1 MQFWYRALN
10 IKAFSKRLP
19 IEHLISIN
27 TRFYRNQRG
36 VGLMI
41 NQLSW
46 KVGGQQGEGIES
58 TGEIFSIALNRLG
71 YYLYGY
77 RHFSSRIKGG
87 HTNNKIRVST
97 EQIRSIS
104 DDLDVLV
111 AFDQETIDVNY
122 KELHKKGIIMA
133 DAKFDPKAPSD
144 CEAALYAVPFTEL
157 ATELGTSLM
166 KNMVAIGASS
176 AVLGLDTNVFSE
188 VVNEIFGR
196 KGKQIV
202 EKNLAAV
209 KAGYEYMIEQLNDK
223 EETLKLA
230 EADGQKRLFMI
241 GNDAIAMG
249 AIAGGV
255 RFMAAYP
262 ITPASEIMEY
272 LIKHLPDFGGTVIQT
287 EDEIAACTMAIGA
300 NYSGVRSLTASAGPG
315 LSLMME
321 AIGLSGITE
330 TPLVVVDTQRGGPST
345 GMPTKQEQSDLMA
358 MIYGT
363 HGEIPKIVIA
373 PSTVEEA
380 FYDSV
385 EAFNLAEEYQC
396 PVILLSDLQ
405 LSLGKQTVEPLDF
418 TKVEIRRGK
427 LANNNLPELENKA
440 YFKRYE
446 VTEDGISPRVLPGM
460 KNGIHHV
467 TGVEHDETGKP
478 SEVASNRVAQMDKRL
493 RKIEAIQFK
502 NPVHIVE
509 NHEEPDLLLVGFNST
524 RGVIEEVMSKL
535 AKDGIKV
542 NHAHIRLIHPF
553 PADEVLP
560 LVQKAKK
567 VVVIENNATGQL
579 SNIMKMNIGNAAKI
593 TKLLK
598 YDGNPFLP
606 NEVYQKCKELV

>member
-1 MQFWYRALN
+1 
-10 IKAFSKRLP
+10 
-19 IEHLISIN
+19 
-27 TRFYRNQRG
+27 
-36 VGLMI
+36 MI

-97 EQIRSIS
+97 TQVRSIS
-104 DDLDVLV
+104 DDLDILV
-111 AFDQETIDVNY
+111 AFDQETIDVNFH
-122 KELHKKGIIMA
+122 ELRDGGVVIA
-133 DAKFDPKAPSD
+133 DAKFNPTIPDGTNVT
-144 CEAALYAVPFTEL
+144 LYAVPFTDI

-166 KNMVAIGASS
+166 KNMVAVGASS
-176 AVLGLDTNVFSE
+176 ALLNLDIQVFQE
-188 VVNEIFGR
+188 VIEEKFGR
-196 KGKQIV
+196 KGQQVV
-202 EKNLAAV
+202 EKNMQAI
-209 KAGYEYMIEQLNDK
+209 KAGAEYIKQQLGDQVQ
-223 EETLKLA
+223 TLQLEK
-230 EADGQKRLFMI
+230 ADGKKRMFMI
-241 GNDAIAMG
+241 GNDAIALG
-249 AIAGGV
+249 ALAGGA

-272 LIKHLPDFGGTVIQT
+272 LIKKLPTVGGTVIQT

-300 NYSGVRSLTASAGPG
+300 NYGGVRAFTASAGPG

-330 TPLVVVDTQRGGPST
+330 TPLVIVDTQRGGPST
-345 GMPTKQEQSDLMA
+345 GLPTKQEQSDLMA

-363 HGEIPKIVIA
+363 HGEIPKIVMA

-380 FYDSV
+380 FYDTV

-405 LSLGKQTVEPLDF
+405 LSLGKQTVEPLQYD
-418 TKVEIRRGK
+418 KIEIRRGK
-427 LANNNLPELENKA
+427 LLLNEELPETENKD

-446 VTEDGISPRVLPGM
+446 VTEDGISPRVVPGM

-467 TGVEHDETGKP
+467 TGVEHNEQGKP
-478 SEVASNRVAQMDKRL
+478 SELASNRKEQMDKRL
-493 RKIEAIQFK
+493 RKLNQIQFK
-502 NPVHIVE
+502 TPVHKNVKHDE
-509 NHEEPDLLLVGFNST
+509 ADLLLVGFNST
-524 RGVIEEVMSKL
+524 RGAIEEAMERL
-535 AKDGIKV
+535 EKDGIKV

-553 PADEVLP
+553 PTEEVLP
-560 LVQKAKK
+560 LVQSAKK
-567 VVVIENNATGQL
+567 VVVVEHNATGQL
-579 SNIMKMNIGNAAKI
+579 ANIMKMNVGHADKI
-593 TKLLK
+593 FNLLK

-606 NEVYQKCKELV
+606 QEVYTKSKELL

>member
-1 MQFWYRALN
+1 
-10 IKAFSKRLP
+10 
-19 IEHLISIN
+19 
-27 TRFYRNQRG
+27 
-36 VGLMI
+36 MI

-58 TGEIFSIALNRLG
+58 TGEIFAIALNRLG

-97 EQIRSIS
+97 TEVRSIS

-111 AFDQETIDVNY
+111 AFDQETIDLNY
-122 KELHKKGIIMA
+122 KELHSKGVILA
-133 DAKFDPKAPSD
+133 DAKFTPKKPED
-144 CEAALYAVPFTEL
+144 TQAALYAVPFTEI

-166 KNMVAIGASS
+166 KNMVAIGATS
-176 AVLGLDTNVFSE
+176 AVLNLDIHVFEE
-188 VVNEIFGR
+188 VVQEIFGK
-196 KGKQIV
+196 KGAQV
-202 EKNLAAV
+202 VAKNMDAI
-209 KAGYEYMIEQLNDK
+209 KAGYDYMKKQLVDGVEIMELEK
-223 EETLKLA
+223 
-230 EADGQKRLFMI
+230 ADGKKRMFMI
-241 GNDAIAMG
+241 GNDAIALG
-249 AIAGGV
+249 AVAAGC

-272 LIKHLPDFGGTVIQT
+272 LIKKLPALGGTVIQT

-300 NYSGVRSLTASAGPG
+300 NYAGVRTITASAGPG
-315 LSLMME
+315 LSLKME

-345 GMPTKQEQSDLMA
+345 GLPTKQEQSDLMA

-363 HGEIPKIVIA
+363 HGEIPKIVMA

-380 FYDSV
+380 FYDTT

-396 PVILLSDLQ
+396 PVIVLTDLQ
-405 LSLGKQTVEPLDF
+405 LSLGKQTVEPLSMD
-418 TKVEIRRGK
+418 KVEIRRGK
-427 LANNNLPELENKA
+427 LVANEIPENENKA

-446 VTEDGISPRVLPGM
+446 VTADGVSPRVIPGM

-478 SEVASNRVAQMDKRL
+478 SESALNRNAQMDKRF
-493 RKIEAIQFK
+493 RKIENIRFNTPVYK
-502 NPVHIVE
+502 NAK
-509 NHEEPDLLLVGFNST
+509 HEDADILLVGFNST
-524 RGVIEEVMSKL
+524 RGVIEEAMVRL
-535 AKDGIKV
+535 ENEGLKV

-553 PADEVLP
+553 PSDEVLP
-560 LVQKAKK
+560 LVRSAKK
-567 VVVIENNATGQL
+567 VVVVENNATGQL
-579 SNIMKMNIGNAAKI
+579 ANIMKMNVGHAEKI
-593 TKLLK
+593 IKHLK

-606 NEVYQKCKELV
+606 HEVYTKCKELF